1 VFHLALQGGPLNPL
15 LDILL
20 GVSAQHLWLLNH
32 HDKSMASISSL
43 YFERGLKTCNKMMS
57 EINSN
62 YCLLFPCSMVITLK
76 SLLSRFEP
84 GSGVRYE
91 TPLPWFRATRGV
103 RVIASAGK
111 PWIMASKLSSLL
123 KKTLEDIVLDHVVD
137 DPIFTPLMA
146 SLASNSEPENMQ
158 AYASA
163 IQYLS
168 WIYTTRQGEEDKH
181 TPRKKVLAFIYWVSP
196 LFLSLLGVR
205 DPRALVI
212 TAHFFGLIKGADDV
226 WFLKGLAE
234 KEILGIRTLVPEDW
248 IWAMEWPLKQIQSPY
263 ALPALPLSLLAF

>member
-1 VFHLALQGGPLNPL
+1 
-15 LDILL
+15 
-20 GVSAQHLWLLNH
+20 
-32 HDKSMASISSL
+32 
-43 YFERGLKTCNKMMS
+43 MMPK
-57 EINSN
+57 INSN

-84 GSGVRYE
+84 DSDVQYE

-163 IQYLS
+163 MQYLS

-181 TPRKKVLAFIYWVSP
+181 ILREKVLAFIYWVSP

-212 TAHFFGLIKGADDV
+212 TAHFFGLIKGADNV

-234 KEILGIRTLVPEDW
+234 MEILGIRTLIPEDW
-248 IWAMEWPLKQIQSPY
+248 MWAMEWPLKQIQSPS
-263 ALPALPLSLLAF
+263 ALPDLPLSFLAF